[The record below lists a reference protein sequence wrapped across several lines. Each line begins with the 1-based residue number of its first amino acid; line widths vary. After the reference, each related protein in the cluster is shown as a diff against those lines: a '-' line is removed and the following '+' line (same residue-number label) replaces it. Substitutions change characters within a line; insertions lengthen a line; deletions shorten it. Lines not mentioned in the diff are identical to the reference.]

1 MIGHRIDDRAVGRR
15 LHRLPP
21 AQRAD
26 RRAGKPDTPENTAAG
41 QGFAANRTGIGCD
54 HRTGDGGGSGS
65 HSQEQR
71 RASGDHRLFPPAG
84 AASAERIAASAT
96 GAITA

>member
-15 LHRLPP
+15 LHRRPP

-26 RRAGKPDTPENTAAG
+26 RRAGEPDIPENTAAAG
-41 QGFAANRTGIGCD
+41 QGFAANRTSD
-54 HRTGDGGGSGS
+54 GSGGRD
-65 HSQEQR
+65 QEQR
-71 RASGDHRLFPPAG
+71 RASGDHRVLALAG
-84 AASAERIAASAT
+84 AASAARIAASAT

>member
-15 LHRLPP
+15 LHRRPP
-21 AQRAD
+21 AQRAY
-26 RRAGKPDTPENTAAG
+26 RRAGEPDTPENTAAG

-54 HRTGDGGGSGS
+54 HRTGGGEGGRD
-65 HSQEQR
+65 QEQR
-71 RASGDHRLFPPAG
+71 RASGDHRVLALAG
-84 AASAERIAASAT
+84 AASAARIAASAT